1 MAYDQYD
8 IYISYAPEDQ
18 GRVSKIVEELEW
30 AGLRCW
36 FYDQPINPAQSQ
48 ATLRQFLGPQTC
60 HVVIW
65 SDNSAG
71 SGRIQ
76 AEARTGSGM
85 QRLIAVRID
94 NKIIPPKGTEAI
106 AYADLNDWNGGQDH
120 RGMKKLLAGI
130 WKLTQKGV
138 QPPVEQAPSASSGI
152 NLNKN
157 EPTPSPSINE
167 AELTPEQKDERAWQ
181 ACLAYNT
188 KTYYENY
195 MRYFPSGRHVQ
206 EARDRIAKKRRTTTT
221 IITCAV
227 IYIVFQIIFSI
238 VVNL

>member
-48 ATLRQFLGPQTC
+48 TTLRQFLGPETV

-71 SGRIQ
+71 SGRMQ

-106 AYADLNDWNGGQDH
+106 AYADLTDWTGGQDH
-120 RGMKKLLAGI
+120 RGMKKLFGGI
-130 WKLTQKGV
+130 WKLIQKGV
-138 QPPVEQAPSASSGI
+138 QPAAAPVQSSPSI

-157 EPTPSPSINE
+157 TSTPPPINE

-195 MRYFPSGRHVQ
+195 MRYFPNGRHVQ
-206 EARDRIAKKRRTTTT
+206 EARDRISKKRRTTNT
-221 IITCAV
+221 IITCAI
-227 IYIVFQIIFSI
+227 IYVVFQIIFSI
-238 VVNL
+238 AVNL